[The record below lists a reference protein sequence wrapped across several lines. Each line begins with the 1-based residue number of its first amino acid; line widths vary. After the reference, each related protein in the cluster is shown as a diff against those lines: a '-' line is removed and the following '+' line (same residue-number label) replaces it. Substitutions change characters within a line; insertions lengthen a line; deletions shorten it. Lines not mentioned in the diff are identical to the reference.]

1 MKKSRPLTEADVTA
15 ESAFFMH
22 RRQVLKALGIG
33 AAALSLPISAQA
45 DLLSWFKGNDRPP
58 APSVKPLD
66 FSKPAAWQNTL
77 PLTPEEKVTGY
88 NNFYEFGLDKADPAA
103 NAGSMKTDPWTLKIS
118 GEVAKPLTLDHDA
131 LTTRFPLEE
140 RIYRMRC
147 VEAWSMVVPW
157 IGFPL
162 HKLLALVEPTSNAKY
177 VAFETLYAPDDM
189 PGQKDRFIGGG
200 LKYPYVEGLRLDEA
214 MHPLTL
220 LTVGV
225 YGKALPPQNGAP
237 IRLTV
242 PWKYGFKGIKS
253 IVSIKLTRE
262 RPPTTWNLAAANE
275 YGFYANVNPHV
286 DHPRWSQATERFIGA
301 GGILDVQRQPT
312 LLFNGYADEVAA
324 LYRGL
329 DLRENF

>member
-1 MKKSRPLTEADVTA
+1 MKKLRPFTEADVTD
-15 ESAFFMH
+15 ESAFFMQ
-22 RRQVLKALGIG
+22 RRQVLKALGIS
-33 AAALSLPISAQA
+33 AAALSFPLSAQA

-58 APSVKPLD
+58 APAGKPLD
-66 FSKPAAWQNTL
+66 FSKPAAWQNSL
-77 PLTPEEKVTGY
+77 PLTPADKVSGY

-103 NAGSMKTDPWTLKIS
+103 NAGSLKTDPWTLKIS

-131 LTTRFPLEE
+131 LTARFPLEE

-162 HKLLALVEPTSNAKY
+162 HKLLAQVEPTSNAKY
-177 VAFETLYAPDDM
+177 VAFETIYSPDEM

-237 IRLTV
+237 IRLIV

-262 RPPTTWNLAAANE
+262 RPPTTWNLAAPNE

-312 LLFNGYADEVAA
+312 LLFNGYADEVAS

-329 DLRENF
+329 NLQENF